1 MLIINTFSFTKFLLF
16 SHPHKSLSTPFNRAT
31 TPCSLIFLLISP
43 SKINFIFPRI
53 RKFALFNLK
62 QCNHEK
68 NFKVEVWIDG
78 KPFHTLHG
86 EVTHVRNRRLALTLV
101 FRDLLRGLY
110 PPGDRQASNEELR
123 TLLTLRT
130 LANILE
136 RQFRHQQALKRGED
150 L

>member
-1 MLIINTFSFTKFLLF
+1 MTKFLLF
-16 SHPHKSLSTPFNRAT
+16 SHSHKSLSTPFT
-31 TPCSLIFLLISP
+31 TVKNACSPIFLLISP

-53 RKFALFNLK
+53 RIFAPFNLK
-62 QCNHEK
+62 QCNNEK

-136 RQFRHQQALKRGED
+136 RRFHHQQALKRGEEQ
-150 L
+150 

>member
-1 MLIINTFSFTKFLLF
+1 MLTINTFSFTKFLLF
-16 SHPHKSLSTPFNRAT
+16 SHPHKSLSTPFT
-31 TPCSLIFLLISP
+31 TVKNACSPIFLLISP
-43 SKINFIFPRI
+43 SKINFILEII
-53 RKFALFNLK
+53 RKFAPFNLK

-86 EVTHVRNRRLALTLV
+86 EITHVRNRRLALTLV

-136 RQFRHQQALKRGED
+136 RHFRHQQALKRGED

>member
-1 MLIINTFSFTKFLLF
+1 MTNFPLF
-16 SHPHKSLSTPFNRAT
+16 PHPRKSLSTPFTTAT
-31 TPCSLIFLLISP
+31 NACSPIFLPISP

-53 RKFALFNLK
+53 RKFAPFNLK

-136 RQFRHQQALKRGED
+136 RQFHHQQALKRGEE